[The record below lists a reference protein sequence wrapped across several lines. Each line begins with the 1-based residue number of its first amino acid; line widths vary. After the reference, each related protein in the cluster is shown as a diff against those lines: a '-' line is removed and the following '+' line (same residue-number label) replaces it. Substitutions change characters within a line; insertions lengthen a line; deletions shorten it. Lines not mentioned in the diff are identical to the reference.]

1 MEQLGPMRTDGEC
14 IFLLLFALN
23 SRPSYTDDF
32 TDPPCV
38 WLLLTTLITSN
49 PNPLRERTNGE
60 LRDDVHR
67 FHGDHKLEKV
77 VDVKL
82 LINGALIARDPSN
95 VETCDL
101 TVPEKLAIKSEPR
114 LGLFQQTKELKVVIL
129 TTACAA
135 IIQ

>member
-1 MEQLGPMRTDGEC
+1 
-14 IFLLLFALN
+14 LLI
-23 SRPSYTDDF
+23 
-32 TDPPCV
+32 
-38 WLLLTTLITSN
+38 TLISSN

-60 LRDDVHR
+60 LRDDVRR
-67 FHGDHKLEKV
+67 FYDDHELENV

-82 LINGALIARDPSN
+82 LINGALIARDRSN

-101 TVPEKLAIKSEPR
+101 TIPEKIAIKDEPR
-114 LGLFQQTKELKVVIL
+114 LGLFQQTKELKVIIL

>member
-1 MEQLGPMRTDGEC
+1 MEQLGHMRTDGEC
-14 IFLLLFALN
+14 IFLLLFELK
-23 SRPSYTDDF
+23 SHSSYPDDF
-32 TDPPCV
+32 ADTPYVC
-38 WLLLTTLITSN
+38 LLLTTLISSN

-67 FHGDHKLEKV
+67 FHGDHKLEDV

-114 LGLFQQTKELKVVIL
+114 LGLFKQTKELKVVIL